1 MELKLKPDAQ
11 PRVIQPFPLSDYGQ
25 LRLELH
31 VKNKRDLAWFQDSAA
46 PAPVYSAATKLGSA
60 IKAAAASGVQ
70 VLYVDSVLEMEKIKK
85 FHPSAR
91 FVIHYKLH
99 ASFLVWE
106 YLCPSRSMRH

>member
-1 MELKLKPDAQ
+1 MLDCV
-11 PRVIQPFPLSDYGQ
+11 RQ

-31 VKNKRDLAWFQDSAA
+31 VKNKRDLAWVQDSAV

-91 FVIHYKLH
+91 FVIHYMPPSL
-99 ASFLVWE
+99 FVNICVRPG
-106 YLCPSRSMRH
+106 LCDISDI